1 MQTNLSAQ
9 ILTPP
14 DNWQCLHSHLSNL
27 GIGLLSCNQWHL
39 VNLNQNL
46 SSAMHFSLYGSK
58 SRGVSQ
64 MQLAANNDKLLATPA
79 VKLAPNG
86 IPCITLDLPV
96 QLRGEEHCP
105 GLHPGEVSPKDR
117 ILIKQDATFILQ
129 DTYRYL
135 QSPTDTYS
143 HLLCFFA
150 LIKYI

>member
-1 MQTNLSAQ
+1 
-9 ILTPP
+9 
-14 DNWQCLHSHLSNL
+14 
-27 GIGLLSCNQWHL
+27 
-39 VNLNQNL
+39 
-46 SSAMHFSLYGSK
+46 
-58 SRGVSQ
+58 

-135 QSPTDTYS
+135 QIPTVTYYVFL
-143 HLLCFFA
+143 HLLNTYKYQSVEDLNIGEKLLMFIKFCWQTLNILFMRDYLN
-150 LIKYI
+150 LICAF